1 MILRALLARKREAAS
16 GEERGKRSPLLFF
29 SPFYPFLLP
38 ARCPSDC
45 PSSLF
50 ILTAFYPG
58 GMINGFTEAPRYLS
72 PSPSPFLLLQTPHQT
87 PPFKVAVSL
96 PPACIDEFS
105 GFLRARLSPS
115 PPSMAIVYDTYS
127 STPFLYLRCI
137 ALISRRHEMERL
149 SGTERLDG
157 VGSGIDPTVAHNKHL
172 KAEDIC
178 IGHEHK
184 LTFSRYEKK

>member
-29 SPFYPFLLP
+29 SPFYPLLLP

-72 PSPSPFLLLQTPHQT
+72 PSPLLLLQTPHQT

-96 PPACIDEFS
+96 PPARIDEFS
-105 GFLRARLSPS
+105 GSLRARLSPS
-115 PPSMAIVYDTYS
+115 PPSMTIVYDTYS
-127 STPFLYLRCI
+127 STPFLCLRCI

-149 SGTERLDG
+149 SGTECLDG
-157 VGSGIDPTVAHNKHL
+157 VGSGIDHNKHL
-172 KAEDIC
+172 KAEDIY
-178 IGHEHK
+178 IYR
-184 LTFSRYEKK
+184 SRA